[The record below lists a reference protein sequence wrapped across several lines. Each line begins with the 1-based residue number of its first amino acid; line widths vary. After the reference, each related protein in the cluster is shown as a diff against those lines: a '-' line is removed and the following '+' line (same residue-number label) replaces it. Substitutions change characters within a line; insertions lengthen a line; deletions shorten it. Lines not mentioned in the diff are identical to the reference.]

1 MRPWPS
7 KSRHAAVEVSYTSDR
22 AAQHGVG
29 GVVQEEDPVRGLPFE
44 RRAAEHARRL
54 WRRYGEIPKRWAIFL
69 AVIALAVALD
79 QRLNAL
85 VNLHLAGVT
94 AKVTAGILKLL
105 GADAAVRGTTVI
117 SSYCHFEIIGECTA
131 YYPCAILVASILAYP
146 TSWRRKLLG
155 LGLGLPLLLLVNQ
168 GRLVSLCYIH
178 RRPNFDFWH
187 VMVWQSLIIFFTVMI
202 WIGWVTTLAQ
212 RHEN

>member
-1 MRPWPS
+1 M
-7 KSRHAAVEVSYTSDR
+7 
-22 AAQHGVG
+22 
-29 GVVQEEDPVRGLPFE
+29 QEEDPARGLPFE
-44 RRAAEHARRL
+44 RLAVDRARRL
-54 WRRYGEIPKRWAIFL
+54 WHRYGEIPKRWAIFL

-79 QRLNAL
+79 QQVNAL
-85 VNLHLAGVT
+85 VNLHLSEVT
-94 AKVTAGILKLL
+94 ARVTGWFLGLL
-105 GADAAVRGTTVI
+105 GNDVTVRGTTVI

-131 YYPCAILVASILAYP
+131 YYPCAILVASVLAYP

-155 LGLGLPLLLLVNQ
+155 IGLGLPLLLLVNQ

-202 WIGWVTTLAQ
+202 WIGWVTTVAQ
-212 RHEN
+212 RHET